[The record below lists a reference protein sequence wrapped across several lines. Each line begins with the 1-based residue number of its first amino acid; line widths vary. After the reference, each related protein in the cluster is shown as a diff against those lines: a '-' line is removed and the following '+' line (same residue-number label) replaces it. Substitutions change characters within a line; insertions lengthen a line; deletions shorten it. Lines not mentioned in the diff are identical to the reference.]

1 MSSKNAKHKTMT
13 GTRRKVLLVDDSKTF
28 QSIFKATLA
37 ATDCELFVCNNGR
50 QALDLIGAHYID
62 FVCASFYLP
71 DMDGIKLCLQV
82 RHLTKQASKPFVL
95 LTSVDIEDTLKTA
108 LPAGVTDIFHRN
120 DVSQLLAF
128 IKRFPSSNTRIR
140 GHVLY
145 VEDNKS
151 QRAVLKAILEH
162 RGLSVDAFASADDA
176 WQHFQEHDCDLVLT
190 DVVLDGT
197 MSGLAFVN
205 NVRRLASEK
214 GDTPIIAVTAFD
226 DKTRRIELFNLGVTD
241 YVLKPV
247 AEEELFVRIGSLL
260 EMRRLTREIEL
271 ERQQSHADELALSDS
286 RLKAILDGSPD
297 AILISDESGAIT
309 QANPKV
315 EELLGYTPDELIGQ
329 SIDSLLPERLRGHH
343 AVLRD
348 GYFASPV
355 ARRMGQ
361 DRTVKA
367 RRKDGSEVDVEISL
381 SRMQAGRRFLFVS
394 AIRDITVLRQ
404 AEAALRIAAI
414 AFDAQ
419 EGMVVTDADDIVLRV
434 NHAFTE
440 ITGYSAEESVGRRMN
455 FLKSDRHDASFW
467 AAMWQ
472 QLVSNGV
479 WHGEIWNRNKN
490 GEVHPHWLTISA
502 VKGRDGVVTHYVG
515 TYTDI
520 TERKKAEQELD
531 LMAKVFT
538 HSGEGFIITDA
549 DANIIKTN
557 EAFSRLTGYAAE
569 EVVGQN
575 PKILSAQ
582 LTPTA
587 TYQEMWSSLARQGT
601 WAGELWDRRKSGELY
616 PKWLSIAAVRD
627 KLGQTTHYV
636 GSFSDISER
645 KAAES
650 RIQFLAHHDALTQL
664 PNRLNL
670 HERLAQVI
678 NLAKRGTTKSAV
690 LMIDLDRFKV
700 INDTLGHHIG
710 DLLLIDVAN
719 RLKQCVRETDIVARL
734 GGDEFVVVLSTT
746 ESPADAST
754 VADKIVRT
762 ISAPYLT
769 ASHELRTSPSIGIS
783 LYPDDATGIDELI
796 KFADV
801 AMYAAK
807 AKGGR
812 THQFFTPTM
821 HLAAT
826 SRMVMEADLRIA
838 LEQQQ
843 FVLHYQPQLDLR
855 SGRLVGVEALVR
867 WQHPGRG
874 LIQPLEFIPIAEE
887 TGLIAGIGEWVLR
900 EACRQLKAW
909 QDEGITHI
917 RMSVNLSASQ
927 FLDKALPEQVQATL
941 AGTGLAPGA
950 LDLEVTESMA
960 MASPGDAISILKL
973 LAGSGITLSMDDFG
987 TGYSSLAYL
996 KLFPLHVLKIDRSF
1010 VKDIETDPDD
1020 ADICDVIVL
1029 LAHKLG
1035 LEVIAEGVET
1045 PAQLK
1050 FLTSIGC
1057 EKIQG
1062 YLLSKPLP
1070 ADQAKAFIT
1079 AHVPVQHVGDV
1090 DLWQRPDD

>member
-1 MSSKNAKHKTMT
+1 
-13 GTRRKVLLVDDSKTF
+13 
-28 QSIFKATLA
+28 
-37 ATDCELFVCNNGR
+37 
-50 QALDLIGAHYID
+50 
-62 FVCASFYLP
+62 
-71 DMDGIKLCLQV
+71 
-82 RHLTKQASKPFVL
+82 
-95 LTSVDIEDTLKTA
+95 
-108 LPAGVTDIFHRN
+108 
-120 DVSQLLAF
+120 
-128 IKRFPSSNTRIR
+128 
-140 GHVLY
+140 
-145 VEDNKS
+145 
-151 QRAVLKAILEH
+151 
-162 RGLSVDAFASADDA
+162 
-176 WQHFQEHDCDLVLT
+176 
-190 DVVLDGT
+190 
-197 MSGLAFVN
+197 
-205 NVRRLASEK
+205 
-214 GDTPIIAVTAFD
+214 
-226 DKTRRIELFNLGVTD
+226 
-241 YVLKPV
+241 
-247 AEEELFVRIGSLL
+247 
-260 EMRRLTREIEL
+260 
-271 ERQQSHADELALSDS
+271 
-286 RLKAILDGSPD
+286 
-297 AILISDESGAIT
+297 
-309 QANPKV
+309 
-315 EELLGYTPDELIGQ
+315 
-329 SIDSLLPERLRGHH
+329 
-343 AVLRD
+343 
-348 GYFASPV
+348 
-355 ARRMGQ
+355 
-361 DRTVKA
+361 
-367 RRKDGSEVDVEISL
+367 
-381 SRMQAGRRFLFVS
+381 
-394 AIRDITVLRQ
+394 
-404 AEAALRIAAI
+404 
-414 AFDAQ
+414 
-419 EGMVVTDADDIVLRV
+419 
-434 NHAFTE
+434 
-440 ITGYSAEESVGRRMN
+440 
-455 FLKSDRHDASFW
+455 
-467 AAMWQ
+467 
-472 QLVSNGV
+472 
-479 WHGEIWNRNKN
+479 
-490 GEVHPHWLTISA
+490 
-502 VKGRDGVVTHYVG
+502 
-515 TYTDI
+515 
-520 TERKKAEQELD
+520 
-531 LMAKVFT
+531 
-538 HSGEGFIITDA
+538 
-549 DANIIKTN
+549 
-557 EAFSRLTGYAAE
+557 
-569 EVVGQN
+569 
-575 PKILSAQ
+575 
-582 LTPTA
+582 
-587 TYQEMWSSLARQGT
+587 
-601 WAGELWDRRKSGELY
+601 
-616 PKWLSIAAVRD
+616 
-627 KLGQTTHYV
+627 
-636 GSFSDISER
+636 
-645 KAAES
+645 
-650 RIQFLAHHDALTQL
+650 
-664 PNRLNL
+664 
-670 HERLAQVI
+670 
-678 NLAKRGTTKSAV
+678 
-690 LMIDLDRFKV
+690 MIDLDRFKV